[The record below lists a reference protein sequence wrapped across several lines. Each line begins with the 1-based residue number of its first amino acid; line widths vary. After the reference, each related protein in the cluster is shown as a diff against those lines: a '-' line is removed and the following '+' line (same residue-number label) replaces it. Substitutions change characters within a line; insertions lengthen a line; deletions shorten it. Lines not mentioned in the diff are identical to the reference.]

1 MEISIKNTLK
11 KLRHSKEVTQEQ
23 LAIHLGVTSQSV
35 GKWERGEGF
44 PDITMLPSIALY
56 FGVTVDELLGID
68 KLRITEKI
76 EQYKKKSYELRH
88 NGKVH
93 DNFELW
99 KKAYREFPEEHR
111 VQEEYMNALYSVCSS
126 EPVEIVDGVM
136 QSWAVNLKEKG
147 AEILSVGDHLLETC
161 TDRDIVNSAV
171 QIMCYTAYHMGLSA
185 LAKEYAE
192 KLGSVYTSKEEVL
205 AVILSGREGIEQAQ
219 NNLLHNLERLTMSV
233 SSIRVKM
240 APSAQEQEKF
250 DKLIIEL
257 WKLVLGEKD
266 LGFYHCR
273 VADAYL
279 QLSVSFAVQQK
290 YDDCL
295 RALENMVRHSVASDT
310 QKNGVYTQPWLKGK
324 SHITYTSKNYSS
336 NESYLH
342 LDHLNNPV
350 YDPIRQHPRFKSA
363 VRQLKSTA
371 KEIEG

>member
-147 AEILSVGDHLLETC
+147 AEILSVG
-161 TDRDIVNSAV
+161 
-171 QIMCYTAYHMGLSA
+171 
-185 LAKEYAE
+185 
-192 KLGSVYTSKEEVL
+192 
-205 AVILSGREGIEQAQ
+205 
-219 NNLLHNLERLTMSV
+219 
-233 SSIRVKM
+233 
-240 APSAQEQEKF
+240 
-250 DKLIIEL
+250 
-257 WKLVLGEKD
+257 
-266 LGFYHCR
+266 
-273 VADAYL
+273 
-279 QLSVSFAVQQK
+279 
-290 YDDCL
+290 
-295 RALENMVRHSVASDT
+295 
-310 QKNGVYTQPWLKGK
+310 
-324 SHITYTSKNYSS
+324 
-336 NESYLH
+336 
-342 LDHLNNPV
+342 
-350 YDPIRQHPRFKSA
+350 
-363 VRQLKSTA
+363 
-371 KEIEG
+371 

>member
-266 LGFYHCR
+266 L
-273 VADAYL
+273 
-279 QLSVSFAVQQK
+279 
-290 YDDCL
+290 
-295 RALENMVRHSVASDT
+295 
-310 QKNGVYTQPWLKGK
+310 
-324 SHITYTSKNYSS
+324 
-336 NESYLH
+336 
-342 LDHLNNPV
+342 
-350 YDPIRQHPRFKSA
+350 
-363 VRQLKSTA
+363 
-371 KEIEG
+371 

>member
-88 NGKVH
+88 YGNAH

-136 QSWAVNLKEKG
+136 QSWADNLKEKG

-233 SSIRVKM
+233 RSICVKM

-273 VADAYL
+273 VADAYS
-279 QLSVSFAVQQK
+279 QLAVSLAVQQK

-295 RALENMVRHSVASDT
+295 RALENMARHSVASDT

-350 YDPIRQHPRFKSA
+350 YDPIRQHPRLCILRFIVA
-363 VRQLKSTA
+363 LNRLF
-371 KEIEG
+371 GN

>member
-93 DNFELW
+93 DNFEIW

-136 QSWAVNLKEKG
+136 QSWSDNLKEKG

-171 QIMCYTAYHMGLSA
+171 QIMCYTAYHMGLSS

-192 KLGSVYTSKEEVL
+192 KLGSVCTSKEEVL

-233 SSIRVKM
+233 RSILVKM

-279 QLSVSFAVQQK
+279 QLSVSFAVQQEVMMIACVLLK
-290 YDDCL
+290 I
-295 RALENMVRHSVASDT
+295 
-310 QKNGVYTQPWLKGK
+310 WLG
-324 SHITYTSKNYSS
+324 IP
-336 NESYLH
+336 LH
-342 LDHLNNPV
+342 
-350 YDPIRQHPRFKSA
+350 PI
-363 VRQLKSTA
+363 LKRTA
-371 KEIEG
+371 FIHNRG